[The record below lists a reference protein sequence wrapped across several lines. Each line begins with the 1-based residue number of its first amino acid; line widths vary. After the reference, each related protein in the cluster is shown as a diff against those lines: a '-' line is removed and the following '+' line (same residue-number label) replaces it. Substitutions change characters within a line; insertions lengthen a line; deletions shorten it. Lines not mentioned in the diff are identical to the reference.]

1 MGEHGNLGAG
11 AERGTPGNDWRLV
24 PRIGVVIACGIGLA
38 VAGGFAFYRWIAAT
52 PEARFFAAP
61 ERTRWAPTGTRQAE
75 TLDSAVLPEP
85 DTFHAMHV
93 DTRNSDEI
101 WSVAAPVV
109 QYEWTAE
116 PELYVAE
123 GPSFDNEGNLYFA
136 PVSAREDVSLVSLDR
151 ETGRRRWSI
160 PGRGAG
166 CGAPLVLND
175 PDDLPHQRIYH
186 STYTTAMALRSD
198 GSVIWS
204 APTGLALPP
213 RKPGERDQTHVWGVS
228 YHPQADAVFGVTM
241 DGFVFAHDRKS
252 GAPLLRAPFRLPG
265 APAAAS
271 GEVPEWL
278 ARRANRET
286 DAVFGSTADGV
297 GLFTSIL
304 DTVFGRGIRVANFYA
319 IDPGSGRIFIA
330 ATAPDQQ
337 DGAADGVSRNGALY
351 ALELRGE
358 RPGAYALEIV
368 RSFAFDG
375 GTGST
380 PTLSAA
386 GDAVVV
392 SDDNGFVIALDRDLR
407 ERWRID
413 VGSQVAASIAV
424 SAENRELYAVTRFD
438 VIKLLDR
445 GDAAEIAW
453 RATLDAFPG
462 FENFN
467 ALTPTVTANGVV
479 VSVGGGRTL
488 GSQQLITKF
497 GMGLLDRETGRLRS
511 FAEGREESIA
521 VSAVGPD
528 GGYYIASSPVRRT
541 VARALLGG
549 ALPPLV
555 GGIQRYRPI
564 RFDLLARDAACAAS
578 QRAARL
584 GEADMGIRARGAEVG
599 QIRVLLRQ
607 ARAAVPAAVVRGDI
621 LDPAGVEIAALLRE
635 EELDSESLQRLCER
649 LESLGAE
656 RDRASAQVK

>member
-1 MGEHGNLGAG
+1 M
-11 AERGTPGNDWRLV
+11 
-24 PRIGVVIACGIGLA
+24 A
-38 VAGGFAFYRWIAAT
+38 VASGVAGYRWIAAT
-52 PEARFFAAP
+52 PEARVFASP
-61 ERTRWAPTGTRQAE
+61 DRTRWTPAGTRQVE
-75 TLDSAVLPEP
+75 TLDSPVLPEP

-109 QYEWTAE
+109 HYEWTAE

-123 GPSFDNEGNLYFA
+123 GPTFDSEGNLYFA

-204 APTGLALPP
+204 APTGLTLPP
-213 RKPGERDQTHVWGVS
+213 RKPGERDQTHVWGMS

-241 DGFVFAHDRKS
+241 DGFVFAHDRNS

-271 GEVPEWL
+271 GEVPAWL

-286 DAVFGSTADGV
+286 DAAFGATADGV

-304 DTVFGRGIRVANFYA
+304 DTVFGRAVRVANFYA

-330 ATAPDQQ
+330 ATAPDAQ
-337 DGAADGVSRNGALY
+337 DGATDGVSHNGALY
-351 ALELRGE
+351 ALEVRGE
-358 RPGAYALEIV
+358 RPGGYELEILQ
-368 RSFAFDG
+368 SFEFDG

-386 GDAVVV
+386 GDSVIV

-407 ERWRID
+407 ERWRVD

-438 VIKLLDR
+438 VIKLIDR
-445 GDAAEIAW
+445 GDAAEIVW
-453 RATLDAFPG
+453 RAKLDAFPG

-479 VSVGGGRTL
+479 VSVGGGRRL

-528 GGYYIASSPVRRT
+528 GGFYIAGSPLRRT
-541 VARALLGG
+541 VARALLGD
-549 ALPPLV
+549 ALPPLM

-564 RFDLLARDAACAAS
+564 RLDLLARDAVCAAS
-578 QRAARL
+578 QRTARL
-584 GEADMGIRARGAEVG
+584 AEAGVQTPARGAEAR

-607 ARAAVPAAVVRGDI
+607 AKAAVPAAVIRGDI

-635 EELDSESLQRLCER
+635 DELDSESLQRLCGR
-649 LESLGAE
+649 LESISAE
-656 RDRASAQVK
+656 RDRAPTEPQ

>member
-1 MGEHGNLGAG
+1 MPRLG
-11 AERGTPGNDWRLV
+11 
-24 PRIGVVIACGIGLA
+24 VIVASAIGLA
-38 VAGGFAFYRWIAAT
+38 IAAGVAGYRWIAAL
-52 PEARFFAAP
+52 PEARIFAP
-61 ERTRWAPTGTRQAE
+61 PGRTQWAPAGTRQLEPLA
-75 TLDSAVLPEP
+75 SAVLPEP

-109 QYEWTAE
+109 QYQWIAE

-123 GPSFDNEGNLYFA
+123 GPTFDNEGNLYFA

-175 PDDLPHQRIYH
+175 PDDSPHQRIYH
-186 STYTTAMALRSD
+186 STYTNAMALRSD

-204 APTGLALPP
+204 VPTGLSLPP
-213 RKPGERDQTHVWGVS
+213 REPGERDQTHVWGMS

-241 DGFVFAHDRKS
+241 DGFVFAHDRKT
-252 GAPLLRAPFRLPG
+252 GAPLLHAPFRLPG

-271 GEVPEWL
+271 GEVPAWL
-278 ARRANRET
+278 ARRANRQT
-286 DAVFGSTADGV
+286 DAAFGATADGV

-304 DTVFGRGIRVANFYA
+304 DTVFGRAVRVANFYA
-319 IDPGSGRIFIA
+319 IDPATGRLFIA
-330 ATAPDQQ
+330 ATAPDEQ

-358 RPGAYALEIV
+358 RAGAYELEIV

-386 GDAVVV
+386 GDAVIV

-424 SAENRELYAVTRFD
+424 SAENHELYAVTRFD
-438 VIKLLDR
+438 VIKLVDR
-445 GDAAEIAW
+445 GNAAEIAW
-453 RATLDAFPG
+453 RAKLDAFPG
-462 FENFN
+462 FANFN

-488 GSQQLITKF
+488 GSQQLTTKF

-511 FAEGREESIA
+511 FAVGREESIA

-528 GGYYIASSPVRRT
+528 GGFYIAGSPLRRT
-541 VARALLGG
+541 IARALLGDG
-549 ALPPLV
+549 LPPLV

-564 RFDLLARDAACAAS
+564 RLDLLARDAACAAS
-578 QRAARL
+578 QRTTRLAEAGVARSAL
-584 GEADMGIRARGAEVG
+584 GAETR
-599 QIRVLLRQ
+599 QIRVLLGQ
-607 ARAAVPAAVVRGDI
+607 ARAAVPAAVIRGDI
-621 LDPAGVEIAALLRE
+621 VDPAGVEIEALLRG
-635 EELDSESLQRLCER
+635 EELDAETVQRLCGR
-649 LESLGAE
+649 LESISAE
-656 RDRASAQVK
+656 RDRSSTETP

>member
-1 MGEHGNLGAG
+1 MTRAG
-11 AERGTPGNDWRLV
+11 V
-24 PRIGVVIACGIGLA
+24 FIACGIGLA
-38 VAGGFAFYRWIAAT
+38 AAGGFAFYRWIAAT
-52 PEARFFAAP
+52 PEARVFAP
-61 ERTRWAPTGTRQAE
+61 PDRTRWTPTGTRQAE
-75 TLDSAVLPEP
+75 ALDSAVLPEP

-175 PDDLPHQRIYH
+175 PDDPPHQRIYH
-186 STYTTAMALRSD
+186 ATYTTAMALRSD

-204 APTGLALPP
+204 APTGLGLPP
-213 RKPGERDQTHVWGVS
+213 RKPGERDQTHVWGMS

-241 DGFVFAHDRKS
+241 DGFVFAHDRNS

-271 GEVPEWL
+271 GEVPAWL
-278 ARRANRET
+278 AQRANRET
-286 DAVFGSTADGV
+286 DAAFGATADGV

-304 DTVFGRGIRVANFYA
+304 DTVFGRGVQVANFYA
-319 IDPGSGRIFIA
+319 IDPSSGRIFIA
-330 ATAPDQQ
+330 ATAPDAQ
-337 DGAADGVSRNGALY
+337 DGTTDGVSHNGALY

-358 RPGAYALEIV
+358 RPGDYELTIV
-368 RSFAFDG
+368 QSFEFDG

-386 GDAVVV
+386 GDSVIV

-438 VIKLLDR
+438 VIKLVDR
-445 GDAAEIAW
+445 GNAAEIAW

-467 ALTPTVTANGVV
+467 ALTPTVAANGVV

-488 GSQQLITKF
+488 GSQQLMTKF
-497 GMGLLDRETGRLRS
+497 GMGLLDRESGRLRS

-528 GGYYIASSPVRRT
+528 GGFYIAGSPLRRT
-541 VARALLGG
+541 IARALLGD

-564 RFDLLARDAACAAS
+564 RLDLLARDAVCAAS
-578 QRAARL
+578 PHAARL
-584 GEADMGIRARGAEVG
+584 ESESLGPAARAVEVA
-599 QIRVLLRQ
+599 QIGVLLRQ
-607 ARAAVPAAVVRGDI
+607 ARAAVPAAVIRGDI
-621 LDPAGVEIAALLRE
+621 LDPAGAEIAALLRGE
-635 EELDSESLQRLCER
+635 DLDAETLQRLCGR

-656 RDRASAQVK
+656 RDQAATESQ

>member
-1 MGEHGNLGAG
+1 M
-11 AERGTPGNDWRLV
+11 
-24 PRIGVVIACGIGLA
+24 PRIGVVIMGGIALA
-38 VAGGFAFYRWIAAT
+38 VAGGVAGYRWIAAT
-52 PEARFFAAP
+52 PEARSFAPP
-61 ERTRWAPTGTRQAE
+61 ERTRWAATGTRQLE
-75 TLDSAVLPEP
+75 TLDSAVLPDP
-85 DTFHAMHV
+85 DTFHTMHV

-101 WSVAAPVV
+101 WSVAAPMVHF
-109 QYEWTAE
+109 EWNVE
-116 PELYVAE
+116 PELFVAE
-123 GPSFDNEGNLYFA
+123 GPTFDNEGNLYFA

-186 STYTTAMALRSD
+186 ATYTTAMALRSD

-204 APTGLALPP
+204 APTGLDLPQ
-213 RKPGERDQTHVWGVS
+213 RKPGERDQTHVWGMS

-241 DGFVFAHDRKS
+241 GGFVFAHDRKT

-271 GEVPEWL
+271 GEVPAWL

-286 DAVFGSTADGV
+286 DAAFGATADGV

-304 DTVFGRGIRVANFYA
+304 DTVFGRGVRVANFYA
-319 IDPGSGRIFIA
+319 IDPSSGRIFIA
-330 ATAPDQQ
+330 ATALDEQ
-337 DGAADGVSRNGALY
+337 DGTADGVSRNGALY
-351 ALELRGE
+351 ALELRGD
-358 RPGAYALEIV
+358 RSGGYALAIV
-368 RSFAFDG
+368 RSFEFDG

-386 GDAVVV
+386 GDSVIV

-407 ERWRID
+407 ERWRVD

-438 VIKLLDR
+438 VVKLVDR
-445 GDAAEIAW
+445 GNAAEIVW

-462 FENFN
+462 FGNFN

-488 GSQQLITKF
+488 GSQQLMTKF

-511 FAEGREESIA
+511 FAVGREESIA

-528 GGYYIASSPVRRT
+528 GGFYIAGSPLRRT
-541 VARALLGG
+541 IARALLGD

-564 RFDLLARDAACAAS
+564 RLDLLARDAVCAAA
-578 QRAARL
+578 QRTERRANAGAATPVL
-584 GEADMGIRARGAEVG
+584 GAEARK
-599 QIRVLLRQ
+599 IRVLLRQ
-607 ARAAVPAAVVRGDI
+607 ARAAIPAAVVRGDI
-621 LDPAGVEIAALLRE
+621 LDPAGAEMAALLGGD
-635 EELDSESLQRLCER
+635 ELDAETLQRLCGQ

-656 RDRASAQVK
+656 RDRATATSQ

>member
-1 MGEHGNLGAG
+1 
-11 AERGTPGNDWRLV
+11 
-24 PRIGVVIACGIGLA
+24 
-38 VAGGFAFYRWIAAT
+38 
-52 PEARFFAAP
+52 
-61 ERTRWAPTGTRQAE
+61 
-75 TLDSAVLPEP
+75 
-85 DTFHAMHV
+85 MHV

-109 QYEWTAE
+109 HYEWTAE

-123 GPSFDNEGNLYFA
+123 GPTFDNEGNLYFA

-175 PDDLPHQRIYH
+175 PDDPPRQQIYH

-204 APTGLALPP
+204 APTGLLLPP
-213 RKPGERDQTHVWGVS
+213 RRPGERDQTHVWGMS

-271 GEVPEWL
+271 GEVPAWL

-286 DAVFGSTADGV
+286 DAAFGSTADGV
-297 GLFTSIL
+297 GLFSSIL
-304 DTVFGRGIRVANFYA
+304 DTVFGRGVRVANFYA

-330 ATAPDQQ
+330 ATAPDEQ
-337 DGAADGVSRNGALY
+337 DGATDGVSRNGALY

-358 RPGAYALEIV
+358 RPGGYELAIV
-368 RSFAFDG
+368 RSFEFDG

-386 GDAVVV
+386 GDSVIV

-407 ERWRID
+407 ERWRVD

-438 VIKLLDR
+438 VIKLFDR
-445 GDAAEIAW
+445 GANAEIAW

-467 ALTPTVTANGVV
+467 ALTPTLTANGVV
-479 VSVGGGRTL
+479 VSVGGGRML
-488 GSQQLITKF
+488 GSQQLMTKF
-497 GMGLLDRETGRLRS
+497 GMGLLDRETGLLRS

-528 GGYYIASSPVRRT
+528 GGFYIAGSPVRRA
-541 VARALLGG
+541 VARALLGD
-549 ALPPLV
+549 AVPPLV

-564 RFDLLARDAACAAS
+564 RLDLLARDAVCAAS

-584 GEADMGIRARGAEVG
+584 AGAGVEASAHATEVR

-607 ARAAVPAAVVRGDI
+607 ARVAVPAAVVRGDI
-621 LDPAGVEIAALLRE
+621 LDPSGVEIGALLRE
-635 EELDSESLQRLCER
+635 EELDSMTMQRLCER
-649 LESLGAE
+649 LEALGAE
-656 RDRASAQVK
+656 RNRTSTQAQ